1 MRSWKPGTLEEGPC
15 LWRERICGESAWE
28 RLLGWPWSRDFIVIQ
43 IKELQEKDLVFTK
56 WESWVFPLSP
66 PPRAPPASCLGAR
79 ENFLLLLNALV
90 LDELNREKYLFSLNT
105 VCSVPIRVFSVD
117 VFPQHAMT
125 VISPM
130 YDFQEWASSGF
141 MGRTPVYIKR
151 RVV

>member
-1 MRSWKPGTLEEGPC
+1 MKRNKYEVLETRDTRRRALSMKRKNMWGKC
-15 LWRERICGESAWE
+15 LRETTGMAVVKRLYCYSNQRIARK
-28 RLLGWPWSRDFIVIQ
+28 RLGFHKVRILS
-43 IKELQEKDLVFTK
+43 
-56 WESWVFPLSP
+56 FPLSP

-130 YDFQEWASSGF
+130 YDFQE
-141 MGRTPVYIKR
+141 
-151 RVV
+151 